1 MDPAT
6 MMALGSAAAGAA
18 SGLFGGGGS
27 TQKSGPPKYV
37 KKAQKQLYG
46 QADQAYATALQ
57 NQPTD
62 FYAGMDPTTKAGIY
76 GSQGYASGA
85 GADAANLVAGS
96 ANPAITGGNAGALG
110 SSASLL
116 QASLANPTQGN
127 IASATQ
133 YADNPWVQGAIDAAL
148 RDSTRQ
154 LTEQDLPQTDR
165 FATAGGNTNS
175 SRTGAREA
183 ILERGYMDRAGD
195 ISSAIRS
202 GLYTGGLN
210 LAEQAR
216 QANLGGLGVAG
227 GLFSGIYGRGLDAAN
242 QGQTMNYNNYDAT
255 IKGGQLLQQDAQG
268 EINGQ
273 IAQNQYALDL
283 LGKKAGVTGLNSVSP
298 GTNTTVQGPS
308 GAMGAVQGAVGG
320 GAAGLGL
327 YKAYDQI
334 QNPGKYSPYGS
345 YVI

>member
-6 MMALGSAAAGAA
+6 MMALGSAAGGAL

-37 KKAQKQLYG
+37 KQNQKKLYG
-46 QADQAYATALQ
+46 QADTAYNTAVA
-57 NQPTD
+57 NAPTD

-76 GSQGYASGA
+76 GSQGYATGA
-85 GADAANLVAGS
+85 GQRVANLVQGS
-96 ANPAITGGNAGALG
+96 AQPAITGGEAGALG

-116 QASLANPTQGN
+116 QASLADPTHAN

-133 YADNPWVQGAIDAAL
+133 YADNPWVQDTIDAAL

-154 LTEQDLPQTDR
+154 LTEQDLPSLDR
-165 FATAGGNTNS
+165 GAVAGGNTNS
-175 SRTGAREA
+175 SRTGAQAA
-183 ILERGYMDRAGD
+183 ILQRGYMDRAGD
-195 ISSAIRS
+195 ISSALRS
-202 GLYTGGLN
+202 GLYTNGLS
-210 LAEQAR
+210 LAENAR
-216 QANLGGLGVAG
+216 QANMGGLGVAG
-227 GLFSGIYGRGLDAAN
+227 GLFSGVYGRGLDAAN
-242 QGQTMNYNNYDAT
+242 QGQTMNYNNYDAQ

-273 IAQNQYALDL
+273 IAQNQYGLDL

-334 QNPGKYSPYGS
+334 QNPSKYSPYGG
-345 YVI
+345 YAI

>member
-1 MDPAT
+1 

-37 KKAQKQLYG
+37 KKAQKGLYAQG
-46 QADQAYATALQ
+46 DAAYNTAVA
-57 NQPTD
+57 NAPTD
-62 FYAGMDPTTKAGIY
+62 FYAGMDPSTKAAVA
-76 GSQGYASGA
+76 GSQGYSTGA
-85 GADAANLVAGS
+85 GQQVANLVQGS
-96 ANPAITGGNAGALG
+96 ATPAITGGEAGALG

-116 QASLANPTQGN
+116 QASLANPTAGN

-133 YADNPWVQGAIDAAL
+133 YADNPWVEGTIDAAL

-154 LTEQDLPQTDR
+154 LTEQDLPGLDR
-165 FATAGGNTNS
+165 GAVAGGNTNS
-175 SRTGAREA
+175 SRTGAQAA
-183 ILERGYMDRAGD
+183 ILQRGYMDRAGD

-202 GLYTGGLN
+202 GLYSSGLN

-227 GLFSGIYGRGLDAAN
+227 GLFGGIYGQGLNAAS
-242 QGQTMNYNNYDAT
+242 QGQTMNYNNYDAA
-255 IKGGQLLQQDAQG
+255 IKGGQLLQQDQQG

-283 LGKKAGVTGLNSVSP
+283 LNKKAAATGLNSVNP
-298 GTNTTVQGPS
+298 GTVQTTQGP
-308 GAMGAVQGAVGG
+308 GAIQGAVGG
-320 GAAGLGL
+320 AATGLGL

-334 QNPGKYSPYGS
+334 QNPSKYPVYGN
-345 YVI
+345 YAI